1 MRNKLKDR
9 ISYGRVYRIWHAEGL
24 SLPRKRKSKRLQ
36 GKKHRWLSAIAP
48 NSIWAYDFVF
58 DACANGQ
65 KLKCLTLIDEWTRE
79 CLAILP
85 AARIRSAE
93 VIDTLSQLFA
103 IHGSPA
109 FIRSDNGPEFSAAKV
124 QQWLSK
130 KQIKTIYIDP
140 GSPWKNGSIES
151 FHSRFRDECLGREMF
166 LNLRQARV
174 VISAWQL
181 HYNKER
187 PHGRLGYRSPDEFI
201 KTKTLT
207 S

>member
-1 MRNKLKDR
+1 MELADAKGLKALEKEN
-9 ISYGRVYRIWHAEGL
+9 AEMM
-24 SLPRKRKSKRLQ
+24 
-36 GKKHRWLSAIAP
+36 
-48 NSIWAYDFVF
+48 
-58 DACANGQ
+58 
-65 KLKCLTLIDEWTRE
+65 TLLDEYTRQS
-79 CLAILP
+79 LAIQVERQHTASEVL
-85 AARIRSAE
+85 AVLKRAMARYG
-93 VIDTLSQLFA
+93 VT
-103 IHGSPA
+103 GY
-109 FIRSDNGPEFSAAKV
+109 IRSDNGPEFSAAKV

-140 GSPWKNGSIES
+140 GSPWKNGSIEN